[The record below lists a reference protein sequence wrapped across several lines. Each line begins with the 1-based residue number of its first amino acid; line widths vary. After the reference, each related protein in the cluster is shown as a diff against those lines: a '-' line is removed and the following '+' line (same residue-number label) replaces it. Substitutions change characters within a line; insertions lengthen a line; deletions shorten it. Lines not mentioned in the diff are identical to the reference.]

1 MLEEHVDDLNPG
13 FDEGKVGVVTDSSCD
28 LPKQLLERF
37 RIAVVPLVV
46 RFGSDE
52 LDDGDLSADE
62 FWEKSSGPDH
72 PQTSQPSVG
81 AFEDAFS
88 RLVEQGRQVLCLTV
102 TSAYSGT
109 FNAAMLAAKRFG
121 DAVRVRD
128 SRAFSLG
135 LGLQALV
142 GAQLAQAG
150 SSMEEIVA
158 RLTDIRERTRIVLVL
173 DTLENLR
180 RGGRANLLVAAV
192 ERMAKV
198 LDIKPV
204 INLVD
209 GELRLMGA
217 ARSFG
222 RGLRRLRKWVES
234 LGPVEYLAVVH
245 TRQWEMAEEL
255 ANRLAQITDLPRERI
270 WVRETGPALASH
282 GGPGIVGVMAVPVE

>member
-1 MLEEHVDDLNPG
+1 MDDLNPG

-173 DTLENLR
+173 DTLEILR

>member
-1 MLEEHVDDLNPG
+1 MDDLNPG